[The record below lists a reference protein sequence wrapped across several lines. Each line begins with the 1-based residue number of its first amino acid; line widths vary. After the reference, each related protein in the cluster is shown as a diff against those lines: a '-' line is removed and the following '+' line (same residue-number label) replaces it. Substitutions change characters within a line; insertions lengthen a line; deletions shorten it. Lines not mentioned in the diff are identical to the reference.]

1 MSNHQVAIRSWTSG
15 NEPAINVGMEHT
27 GLSRDALAEIGLR
40 PVERSDESRYQ
51 EQMAQHHYLGSLPK
65 IGETVWY
72 VATWRDQWVA
82 QLSLSAAALKC
93 GVRDRWIGWD
103 FRSQYGRLN
112 LIANNSRFLILPEW
126 HRPNV
131 GSRVLSLLERRIGAD
146 WQSRFGHPL
155 LLLETFVDLQ
165 RFHGGVYR
173 AANWTELGLTQGYRR
188 TKAGYSEEAG
198 APKRVFVR
206 PLCRDPQRQLT
217 HPDRERLQLTGA
229 PKTMLTAEQMRSL
242 PQCFTTITDP
252 RRAQGRRHRLPVV
265 LAIAAG
271 AILCGMRGYKA
282 ISEWAD
288 ALGQKA
294 RERFGCRRENGVY
307 LVPSEFVIR
316 DCLVRI
322 ESGALD
328 RALAAWNQAWG
339 AADAALAM
347 DGKTMKN
354 AVDETGAQTHIM
366 SLVGHDSATC
376 YAQKKSVACP

>member
-1 MSNHQVAIRSWTSG
+1 
-15 NEPAINVGMEHT
+15 MEAT
-27 GLSRDALAEIGLR
+27 QLTREALAQLRVR
-40 PVERSDESRYQ
+40 PVERSEETRYQ
-51 EQMAQHHYLGSLPK
+51 AHLARHHYLGDLPK
-65 IGETVWY
+65 IGETLWY
-72 VATWRDQWVA
+72 VATWHDQWVA

-103 FRSQYGRLN
+103 FRSQYGRLK

-131 GSRVLSLLERRIGAD
+131 GSRVLSLLERRIAAD
-146 WQSRFGHPL
+146 WQARFGHPV
-155 LLLETFVDLQ
+155 LLLETFVDPR

-188 TKAGYSEEAG
+188 TKAGYSNDVA

-206 PLCRDPQRQLT
+206 ALCRDPQRQLT
-217 HPDRERLQLTGA
+217 HPDRQRLQLTGA
-229 PKTMLTAEQMRSL
+229 PKIMLNAEQMRSL
-242 PQCFTTITDP
+242 PQCFATIADP

-294 RERFGCRRENGVY
+294 RERFGCRRENGRY

-339 AADAALAM
+339 ARDTALAM

-354 AVDETGAQTHIM
+354 ALDEAGQQTHIM
-366 SLVGHDSATC
+366 SVLGHDSATC
-376 YAQKKSVACP
+376 YAQKNSLACP